1 MSASHLSDPMR
12 GRRERI
18 LEAAREIIADLGYEG
33 LTMRELAAASRV
45 TVPTVYN
52 LIGGK
57 DAVLFAAVEEQTER
71 FVRAI
76 ESSRG
81 GSPAA
86 GAIAVVDASVRELLR
101 LPRYYRTLLRLLYT
115 SEAAEAVSREVNRA
129 LSQQFARGIEAL
141 DEAGDLATWI
151 DRKALADRLGAH
163 LGLASL
169 QWAAGAY
176 SAETFRAVALFDAST
191 TLLGVTQGASHRE
204 LQLVAARAQ
213 RRATPGKRT
222 KGRRREGGSAA
233 RSRRAQAGQR

>member
-1 MSASHLSDPMR
+1 VNANHFSDPML

-18 LEAAREIIADLGYEG
+18 LAAAREIIADRGYQG
-33 LTMRELAAASRV
+33 LTMRDLAAASRV
-45 TVPTVYN
+45 TVPTLYN

-101 LPRYYRTLLRLLYT
+101 LPRYYRTLLRLLQT
-115 SEAAEAVSREVNRA
+115 SDAAEPASREVNRA
-129 LSQQFARGIEAL
+129 LSEQFARAIEAL
-141 DEAGDLATWI
+141 GNTGDLAAWV
-151 DRKALADRLGAH
+151 DHKALADRLGAH

-191 TLLGVTQGASHRE
+191 TLLGVTQGASQRE
-204 LQLVAARAQ
+204 LQRVATRAQ
-213 RRATPGKRT
+213 RRAAPGKRT
-222 KGRRREGGSAA
+222 KGRRREGVSAA

>member
-1 MSASHLSDPMR
+1 MR

-18 LEAAREIIADLGYEG
+18 LEAAREIIADRGYEG

-57 DAVLFAAVEEQTER
+57 DAVLFAAVEGQTER

-129 LSQQFARGIEAL
+129 LSHQFARGIEAL

-176 SAETFRAVALFDAST
+176 SAETLRAVALFDAST
-191 TLLGVTQGASHRE
+191 TLLGVTQGASQRE
-204 LQLVAARAQ
+204 LQRVAARAQ

-222 KGRRREGGSAA
+222 KGRRREGGSTA
-233 RSRRAQAGQR
+233 RGRRAQGGQR